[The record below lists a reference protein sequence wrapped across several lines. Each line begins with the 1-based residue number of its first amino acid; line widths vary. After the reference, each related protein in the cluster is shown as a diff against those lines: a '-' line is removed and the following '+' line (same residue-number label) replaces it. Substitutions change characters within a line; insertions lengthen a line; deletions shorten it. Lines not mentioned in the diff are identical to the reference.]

1 MCLVWTA
8 GLRKHGTNEIFLET
22 ADMNTYLVL
31 SLAIIL
37 NALANILMKVAM
49 LQQEKTTNIITLVT
63 QSLTNPVLLLGIV
76 SFGLALVAY
85 CFVLAKI
92 NLSIAYPLMTSL
104 GFLIVILAS
113 WLFLGENITKIQI
126 VGFTCII
133 AGVWMV
139 AR

>member
-1 MCLVWTA
+1 
-8 GLRKHGTNEIFLET
+8 
-22 ADMNTYLVL
+22 MNIYLVL

-49 LQQEKTTNIITLVT
+49 RKQDSTEVIKMIT
-63 QSLTNPVLLLGIV
+63 QSLTNHTLFLGIL
-76 SFGLALVAY
+76 SFALALVAY
-85 CFVLAKI
+85 CYVLSKL

-113 WLFLGENITKIQI
+113 WLFLNETITKIQI
-126 VGFTCII
+126 VGFICII

>member
-8 GLRKHGTNEIFLET
+8 GLRKHGTNEISLET

>member
-1 MCLVWTA
+1 
-8 GLRKHGTNEIFLET
+8 
-22 ADMNTYLVL
+22 MNIYIVL
-31 SLAIIL
+31 SLAIVL

-49 LQQEKTTNIITLVT
+49 RKQDKTTEIIEMVI
-63 QSLTNPVLLLGIV
+63 QSLSNPTLFLGIF
-76 SFGLALVAY
+76 SFALALVAY
-85 CFVLAKI
+85 CYVLSKL

-113 WLFLGENITKIQI
+113 WLFLGEAITKIQI
-126 VGFTCII
+126 IGFICIT